1 VRYNNKQ
8 TSKPLSFGLAMT
20 AGIGVIVMIFALA
33 TGVVQGADADS
44 RAISLTLV
52 TGFTLL
58 AIGFVGWLI
67 IVRPFDHFDDIN
79 VPKEMGHGHGEHETA
94 IVAHDSDAE
103 HAVEPVSHH

>member
-1 VRYNNKQ
+1 MRYNNKQ

-20 AGIGVIVMIFALA
+20 AGLGVVVMIFALA
-33 TGVVQGADADS
+33 TGGVQGASADS
-44 RAISLTLV
+44 RAISLTLI

-58 AIGFVGWLI
+58 AIGFIGWLI

-79 VPKEMGHGHGEHETA
+79 VPKEMGHGEHETA

-103 HAVEPVSHH
+103 HAGEPVSHH